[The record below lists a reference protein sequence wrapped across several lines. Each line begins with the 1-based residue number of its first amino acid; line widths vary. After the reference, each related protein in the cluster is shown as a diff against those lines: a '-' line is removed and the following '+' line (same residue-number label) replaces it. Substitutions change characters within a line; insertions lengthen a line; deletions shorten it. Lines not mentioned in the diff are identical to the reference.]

1 MDKPFAAYQGDLPYI
16 FVCYAHAD
24 AAIVYPEIQWLVG
37 QGINIWYDEG
47 IPAGKNWRAEIGRSL
62 ERANKVLF
70 YVSRSSLS
78 SDHCNREINLALD
91 EGREVVPVYL
101 EELPLTP
108 DLKVGLNRV
117 QALHRDQDRGYRNE
131 LTVIVTNYNGR
142 DILGATLQTLRE
154 TLNNEAPILLVDD
167 GSEDGSVEWVQ
178 DNFPEVHVLSPG
190 KHTGRLNVVRN
201 VGLRAAKARYL
212 FLMDNDVLVT
222 PDCIQQLLEVM
233 RDLQAVL
240 CCTPRLLYADE
251 PHIIYADGIYL

>member
-1 MDKPFAAYQGDLPYI
+1 MAFVEVPVDYGLCPLRTLARPRRILQAVDENPNLGVGVEKPFAAYQGDLPYI

-108 DLKVGLNRV
+108 DLKP
-117 QALHRDQDRGYRNE
+117 
-131 LTVIVTNYNGR
+131 TNST
-142 DILGATLQTLRE
+142 IIKTEPTC
-154 TLNNEAPILLVDD
+154 TNNFIY
-167 GSEDGSVEWVQ
+167 S
-178 DNFPEVHVLSPG
+178 
-190 KHTGRLNVVRN
+190 
-201 VGLRAAKARYL
+201 L
-212 FLMDNDVLVT
+212 FM
-222 PDCIQQLLEVM
+222 
-233 RDLQAVL
+233 
-240 CCTPRLLYADE
+240 
-251 PHIIYADGIYL
+251 GIFI